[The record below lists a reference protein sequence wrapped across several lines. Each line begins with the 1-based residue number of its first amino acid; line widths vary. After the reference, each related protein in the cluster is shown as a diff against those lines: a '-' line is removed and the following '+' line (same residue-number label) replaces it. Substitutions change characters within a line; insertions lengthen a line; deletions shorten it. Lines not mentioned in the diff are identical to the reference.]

1 MIRPKS
7 SNFILMVP
15 SRSFTLSCLTSKMQ
29 RKRNRNLFTEQSTKI
44 WTLSFI
50 INVRWLAWKLQKQ
63 RIDQLQNLKP

>member
-1 MIRPKS
+1 
-7 SNFILMVP
+7 
-15 SRSFTLSCLTSKMQ
+15 MQ